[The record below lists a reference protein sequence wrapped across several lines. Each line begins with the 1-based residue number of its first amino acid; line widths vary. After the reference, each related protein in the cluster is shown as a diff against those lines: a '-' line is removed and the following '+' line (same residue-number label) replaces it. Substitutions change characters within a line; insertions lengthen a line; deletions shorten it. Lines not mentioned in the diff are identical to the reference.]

1 MTSTSTI
8 KKFTFVFDVIC
19 ALLALVLIA
28 FGIYLLSSYDV
39 NEIGA
44 MAAYAYIG
52 LGVATV
58 VIFLLG
64 LLGAVRES
72 VCCTVTFITLLWIVI
87 IAQIAVAFLLLKGEG
102 TVASHL
108 SNTVD
113 KAWDEELT
121 SPGAMSLY
129 ETWFDCCGRASPH
142 DYIVNDRL
150 PPATCFRNNDTTKSE
165 NLIANGCRI
174 EFENYWLNLLRI
186 FNIIACVM
194 IGLELIG
201 SVVSCCLC
209 NSIRNDHRR
218 SLY

>member
-1 MTSTSTI
+1 
-8 KKFTFVFDVIC
+8 
-19 ALLALVLIA
+19 
-28 FGIYLLSSYDV
+28 
-39 NEIGA
+39 

-87 IAQIAVAFLLLKGEG
+87 IAQIAVAFLLIKGES

-108 SNTVD
+108 SNAVD
-113 KAWDEELT
+113 KAWEEELT
-121 SPGAMSLY
+121 SPGAMSQY
-129 ETWFDCCGRASPH
+129 ENWFECCGRASPH

-150 PPATCFRNNDTTKSE
+150 PPSTCFKQNDATKSE
-165 NLIANGCRI
+165 NLIATGCRI
-174 EFENYWLNLLRI
+174 QFENYWLSLLRV

-194 IGLELIG
+194 IALELIG

-218 SLY
+218 SFY